1 MDLNTPA
8 NNTSSLFSLNE
19 KTLQLQTKYAHLQ
32 YNEEN
37 YLFAAILASSL
48 YEYYIHIKTDY
59 RFVSSEYPLSN
70 AIRNLSKMQ
79 TNYSYEELDKLR
91 DCRNNLIHNKVSKN
105 KYLKCTKRILN
116 FLEYELFGE
125 TLGYFDVFERQH
137 ILELLKNEQLILN
150 EKNVKAKKFKTIYSD
165 DFFNLY
171 EIRDKFMALKKI
183 LESKESLI
191 ELGLSNGSVSHV
203 DGTSGY
209 VWLSMFGDELKYK
222 VEQLSLSIL
231 ATPESIRIYFD
242 FGGKAYEERKRYL
255 KLLANKDFILE
266 LQSIS
271 DTDDLYFFDIEWYHT
286 IVSKIP
292 FKAFMNDNL
301 RDIDKILT
309 RLENDYTSK
318 GTITWN
324 KYLVGYVIQRKDITK
339 ESIINHIDSI
349 CSVMRLLKKKI

>member
-1 MDLNTPA
+1 M
-8 NNTSSLFSLNE
+8 NE

-59 RFVSSEYPLSN
+59 RFVESKYPLSN
-70 AIRNLSKMQ
+70 AIKNLSKMQ
-79 TNYSYEELDKLR
+79 TKYSYEELDRLR
-91 DCRNNLIHNKVSKN
+91 QCRNNLIHNKVSKN
-105 KYLKCTKRILN
+105 KYSKCTKQILN
-116 FLEYELFGE
+116 FLERELFGK

-137 ILELLKNEQLILN
+137 ILELLKNEGLILN

-171 EIRDKFMALKKI
+171 EIRDKFIALKKI
-183 LESKESLI
+183 LESKENLI
-191 ELGLSNGSVSHV
+191 EVGLTKGSVSHV

-255 KLLANKDFILE
+255 KLLESEDFILE
-266 LQSIS
+266 LQSID

-292 FKAFMNDNL
+292 FKSFTNNNL
-301 RDIDKILT
+301 RDMDKILA
-309 RLENDYTSK
+309 RLKNDYNSK

-324 KYLVGYVIQRKDITK
+324 KYLVGYIMQRKDLTK
-339 ESIINHIDSI
+339 ESLINHIDSI
-349 CSVMRLLKKKI
+349 SSVIQLVKKKIKDIP

>member
-137 ILELLKNEQLILN
+137 ILECNITLFAQMVSAYSANENYHCNNKAQPFLL
-150 EKNVKAKKFKTIYSD
+150 
-165 DFFNLY
+165 
-171 EIRDKFMALKKI
+171 
-183 LESKESLI
+183 
-191 ELGLSNGSVSHV
+191 
-203 DGTSGY
+203 
-209 VWLSMFGDELKYK
+209 
-222 VEQLSLSIL
+222 
-231 ATPESIRIYFD
+231 
-242 FGGKAYEERKRYL
+242 
-255 KLLANKDFILE
+255 
-266 LQSIS
+266 
-271 DTDDLYFFDIEWYHT
+271 
-286 IVSKIP
+286 
-292 FKAFMNDNL
+292 L
-301 RDIDKILT
+301 R
-309 RLENDYTSK
+309 
-318 GTITWN
+318 
-324 KYLVGYVIQRKDITK
+324 
-339 ESIINHIDSI
+339 
-349 CSVMRLLKKKI
+349 